1 MSGKNI
7 VSNII
12 TLFVIAI
19 VIYCIIAY
27 GTILKDILNDIDK
40 IGNSTTDAVVC
51 TFEKLTCCI
60 DNCPGSGTP
69 CSASQIASIKN
80 NKGCNVCSSCSP
92 PCYLPS
98 FKVKGS
104 MSCGEI
110 EGFTGGYIIAST
122 LIVPLLTVLIK
133 HYFKS
138 NNTTEQNEKLEASN
152 KSVDEN
158 IKYQAETELNE
169 KDFEDLG
176 IENEED
182 KVNYRK
188 FIKEYNTP
196 DKIKNLSK
204 DKVPKKLLEKYGD
217 DLDKVKIRLNTRGKG
232 LFKVVKYKLNK
243 WFSDK
248 FGDNDKSFQKE
259 MQNENIEIENNIKKQ
274 AEEANKEEKEKK
286 ESEESEDSEESNNLE
301 DMLEGGGE

>member
-1 MSGKNI
+1 MSNGNV
-7 VSNII
+7 VSNAI
-12 TLFVIAI
+12 TFIVIVI

-27 GTILKDILNDIDK
+27 GTIFKDILNDIDK

-60 DNCPGSGTP
+60 DSCPGSGTP

-80 NKGCNVCSSCSP
+80 NKGCNICTNCSGG

-98 FKVKGS
+98 FKGG
-104 MSCGEI
+104 MSCKEI

-122 LIVPLLTVLIK
+122 LIVPLLLGLLK
-133 HYFKS
+133 MYYKS

-182 KVNYRK
+182 KVDYRK

-204 DKVPKKLLEKYGD
+204 DNVPKKLLEKYGG

-248 FGDNDKSFQKE
+248 FGDSDKSFQEE
-259 MQNENIEIENNIKKQ
+259 MHNENIEIENNIKKQ